1 MRKIRSSHT
10 FLPRECSL
18 CGTIEGQIHP
28 CEDGFVCVQC
38 LEHGRAGR
46 DTTTKAARALRI
58 AMTEQATS
66 NQLRECGEDSQSHE
80 QGAAEYA
87 AKAAALFRPNTVPA
101 MAKGEAIPPSRCA
114 LADTLTVPDMANL
127 DASAHRLE
135 LLERLGLNCAAMAL
149 DAADSIQAGNSLEKM
164 AAHQLA
170 VAHKT
175 ALMLI
180 DKATFALSVA
190 DKTAM
195 LNTACRM
202 MDAYQRGMLRM
213 QKINGGQAST
223 MQVVTVTD
231 GGQAI
236 VANINRGGK

>member
-1 MRKIRSSHT
+1 MRKSRSSNT
-10 FLPRECSL
+10 YLPRECSL
-18 CGTIEGQIHP
+18 CGTIAGQIHP

-38 LEHGRAGR
+38 LDQGREGR

-58 AMTEQATS
+58 AMTEQATA
-66 NQLRECGEDSQSHE
+66 NQLRDYGEDTQSHE

-101 MAKGEAIPPSRCA
+101 MAKGEAIPPRRSE

-149 DAADSIQAGNSLEKM
+149 NAADSIQAGNSLEKM

-180 DKATFALSVA
+180 DKATFAQVTV
-190 DKTAM
+190 DKTAL
-195 LNTACRM
+195 LNAACRM
-202 MDAYQRGMLRM
+202 MDSYQRGMLRM
-213 QKINGGQAST
+213 QKINGEQAIT

-236 VANINRGGK
+236 VTNINRGGK